1 MQIQVTLKDTRSN
14 HEQQFAFDQSPVRI
28 GRSPHNEIVLEEAFV
43 SGCHGVIRFDETG
56 VFYFDLGSRN
66 GSHMDGKRL
75 PDKTSVHITQP
86 TRIGIW
92 LYELFISPNVLSIP
106 ANMDLSGK
114 QNVSPRMTLPL
125 DLSRLFSSS
134 SSQASQHAKDNLSGS
149 QSTPHSHLSSIP
161 SVTPLGAPSSSSP
174 TPSAPGPESKELT
187 ERLLRCL
194 QILDAFSQGFINLK
208 KGYEQFGTEI
218 GVRPLRG
225 TSFLHRARTSEDLL
239 KYFLDPGTDLDA
251 CTQDLISIFKDMGI
265 HDVALMEGI
274 TQGVRSMLQ
283 KLDPVSQK
291 LKPGAGLWSNAS
303 MKENWN
309 RYLEEFSVLLNE
321 DEALHQEIFGT
332 EFARS
337 YAGVALADERE
348 FQSFPPR
355 SHSRKLDKE

>member
-1 MQIQVTLKDTRSN
+1 MQIQVTLKDTRSK
-14 HEQQFAFDQSPVRI
+14 HEQHFAFDQSPVRI
-28 GRSPHNEIVLEEAFV
+28 GRSPHNEIVLEETFV
-43 SGCHGVIRFDETG
+43 SGCHGVIRFDESG
-56 VFYFDLGSRN
+56 IFYFDLGSRN
-66 GSHMDGKRL
+66 GSYMDGKRL
-75 PDKTSVHITQP
+75 QDKTSVHITQP

-92 LYELFISPNVLSIP
+92 LYELLITPNPQLISVNAGQP
-106 ANMDLSGK
+106 GG
-114 QNVSPRMTLPL
+114 QNLEPRLTLPL

-134 SSQASQHAKDNLSGS
+134 PSPILQAKDS
-149 QSTPHSHLSSIP
+149 LSSAM
-161 SVTPLGAPSSSSP
+161 SAHHAATPLVSDAASPKIQSSSAP
-174 TPSAPGPESKELT
+174 TPSAPGPDSKELT

-225 TSFLHRARTSEDLL
+225 NTFLHRARSSEDML
-239 KYFLDPGTDLDA
+239 KYFLDPKTDLDS
-251 CTQDLISIFKDMGI
+251 CTQDLTSIFKDMGI

-283 KLDPVSQK
+283 RLDQDAQK
-291 LKPGAGLWSNAS
+291 LKPGAGLWSNSS

-348 FQSFPPR
+348 FQSLPPR
-355 SHSRKLDKE
+355 SYSRDLDKE